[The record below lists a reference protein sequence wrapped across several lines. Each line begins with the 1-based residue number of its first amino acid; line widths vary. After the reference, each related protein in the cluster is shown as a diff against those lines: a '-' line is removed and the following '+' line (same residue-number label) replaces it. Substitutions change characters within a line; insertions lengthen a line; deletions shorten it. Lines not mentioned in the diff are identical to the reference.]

1 MMPSENSNVYTKERN
16 YCYSSYYHKKIAK
29 ITSEYHQF
37 MTIRGENGEV
47 IPIEKGR
54 LKKANY
60 AKG

>member
-1 MMPSENSNVYTKERN
+1 M
-16 YCYSSYYHKKIAK
+16 IAK